1 MNAKE
6 EQSSINITI
15 DNEYKFD
22 EDYFNF
28 KLNDIELTR
37 IEKIMLERD
46 KERAQLTTINAHF
59 DEVLSLL
66 KQNLSQMVY
75 PYLKHTYNIYFSKI
89 KDKTSQK
96 YFLLLTL
103 GHKDK
108 LFDEIYKFYH
118 NLIKTKN
125 FGISEQVKQSLNSD
139 VLSSKEYL
147 KFISSLAYWHSYSEF
162 IILYLSLIEDIYG
175 DEYSFDTYKFFVDS
189 HLNKISLSVLTKKNL
204 YKLAQYYPFFL

>member
-1 MNAKE
+1 MENKEMNAKE

-66 KQNLSQMVY
+66 KQ
-75 PYLKHTYNIYFSKI
+75 IYYICYAF
-89 KDKTSQK
+89 
-96 YFLLLTL
+96 
-103 GHKDK
+103 
-108 LFDEIYKFYH
+108 
-118 NLIKTKN
+118 
-125 FGISEQVKQSLNSD
+125 
-139 VLSSKEYL
+139 
-147 KFISSLAYWHSYSEF
+147 
-162 IILYLSLIEDIYG
+162 
-175 DEYSFDTYKFFVDS
+175 
-189 HLNKISLSVLTKKNL
+189 
-204 YKLAQYYPFFL
+204 

>member
-75 PYLKHTYNIYFSKI
+75 PYLKHTYNIYCSKI

-103 GHKDK
+103 GHKFGSTFIEHLRCADHYETS
-108 LFDEIYKFYH
+108 LVWVLYH
-118 NLIKTKN
+118 L
-125 FGISEQVKQSLNSD
+125 
-139 VLSSKEYL
+139 
-147 KFISSLAYWHSYSEF
+147 
-162 IILYLSLIEDIYG
+162 
-175 DEYSFDTYKFFVDS
+175 
-189 HLNKISLSVLTKKNL
+189 
-204 YKLAQYYPFFL
+204 

>member
-1 MNAKE
+1 MENKEMNAKE

-175 DEYSFDTYKFFVDS
+175 DEYSFDTYKFSVDS
-189 HLNKISLSVLTKKNL
+189 HLNKISLSF
-204 YKLAQYYPFFL
+204 QPF